1 MTFLPQN
8 ATGWSELIDGN
19 MIYAAFSVFDATTIL
34 NGWTIAILFVV
45 YQIILWIKTKSATLA
60 FITGIMFISMFIT
73 ATTASA
79 VPLIAPHALKFIFL
93 ILVIEV
99 AGILYF
105 AFWR

>member
-1 MTFLPQN
+1 MTYLPTN

-60 FITGIMFISMFIT
+60 FISGVMFVSLFIGVST
-73 ATTASA
+73 VSS
-79 VPLIAPHALKFIFL
+79 VPLLAPLALKFIFF
-93 ILVIEV
+93 ILVVEV
-99 AGILYF
+99 AGIMYF